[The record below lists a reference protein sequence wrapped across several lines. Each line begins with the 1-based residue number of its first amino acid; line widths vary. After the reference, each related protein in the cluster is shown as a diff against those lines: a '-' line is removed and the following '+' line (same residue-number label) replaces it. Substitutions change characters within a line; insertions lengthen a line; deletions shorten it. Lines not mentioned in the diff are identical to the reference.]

1 MSDAPDPMD
10 RTHED
15 GPSLPATTQEGQARA
30 AALAAASIGAGGTG
44 RVDYRSAGRVL
55 VFGPGEQVVPVL
67 RGLAPGLTALG
78 VASDGGGQESESGGN
93 LLVGSLTS
101 LDGHL
106 GDFRATMDRGR
117 AQENPAHWLDGESE
131 AFDLVVDL
139 GQSPMFSVSVPP
151 PGYYRPGEDPEALG
165 RALRELPE
173 MVGEFEKPRYFNYQP
188 DICAHGN
195 RGQSACSLCLDTCPT
210 GAIASAGERVEVD
223 PYLCQGCGI
232 CASACPTGAMT
243 YAYPPVTEL
252 LEWTRRAFRT
262 FREHG
267 GGAPIALFHDESRG
281 SELVDV
287 AADELPERALP
298 FQVEEVMSLGMDAWL
313 TSLAYGAAE
322 VVVLLPEPEEIPATR
337 ELRNQ
342 IGYARE
348 ILAGL
353 GLDRDR
359 LRLVEASHP
368 EGVTAA
374 FASPFGDP
382 PVPPAGFA
390 ALGGKRDLIRQS
402 LDYLYARVPEP
413 AESVDLPEGAPYGEV
428 RVDGNACTLCMACVS
443 ICPAGALLD
452 GDERPQVRF
461 LEANCVQCGLCE
473 SACPEDAV
481 SLVPRATLDPELAKE
496 ERLLHEEEPFHCLG
510 CGKAFAT
517 RSMVER
523 MTEKLAAH
531 WMYQDSSPMQRRLQM
546 CGDCRAKDMFAQE
559 GGFDVHNKP

>member
-1 MSDAPDPMD
+1 MSDAPHPMD
-10 RTHED
+10 RTED
-15 GPSLPATTQEGQARA
+15 GLSLPATTQEGQARA
-30 AALAAASIGAGGTG
+30 AALAAASLVSGGTG
-44 RVDYRSAGRVL
+44 RVDYSSSGRVL
-55 VFGPGEQVVPVL
+55 VIGPGERVVSVL
-67 RGLAPGLTALG
+67 RGLAPDLTALG
-78 VASDGGGQESESGGN
+78 IASDGGMGEGESGGN
-93 LLVGSLTS
+93 LLIGSLTG

-106 GDFRATMDRGR
+106 GNFRAAMDRGR
-117 AQENPAHWLDGESE
+117 GEENPAHWLDGQPE

-139 GQSPMFSVSVPP
+139 SEDPLFSVSVPP
-151 PGYYRPGEDPEALG
+151 PGYYRPGGDAEALG
-165 RALRELPE
+165 QVLRELPE
-173 MVGEFEKPRYFNYQP
+173 MVGEFEKPRYFNYEP

-210 GAIASAGERVEVD
+210 GAIASVGERVEVD

-252 LEWTRRAFRT
+252 LEGTRRAFRT

-267 GGAPIALFHDESRG
+267 SSAPIALFHDDDRG
-281 SELVDV
+281 ADLVDAV
-287 AADELPERALP
+287 AQRLPERALP
-298 FQVEEVMSLGMDAWL
+298 LQVEEVTSLGMDAWL

-322 VVVLLPEPEEIPATR
+322 VVVLLPDSEEIPATW

-353 GLDRDR
+353 GLDRER
-359 LRLVEASHP
+359 LCLVEASHP

-402 LDYLYARVPEP
+402 LDYLYAQAPEP
-413 AESVDLPEGAPYGEV
+413 AEVMALPKGAPYGEV
-428 RVDGNACTLCMACVS
+428 RVDGDACTLCMACVS

-481 SLVPRATLDPELAKE
+481 TLTPRAALDPTLAKE

-523 MTEKLAAH
+523 MTEKLAEH
-531 WMYQDSSPMQRRLQM
+531 WMYQDSASMHRRLQM